1 MFARR
6 VWFAC
11 MLAFSCMLFTSFFV
25 FAEGDAP
32 SAKVSQPTF
41 ESKPSASSEIPVE
54 SLGATV
60 IHPVRS
66 ANVGTEIGGVID
78 AINFEEGEKV
88 RENQVV
94 VEMTK
99 RRYQVTLQEAEARLE
114 TLELTLKRAEEE
126 LRVKKAVYDK
136 EAASLQ
142 EVLKAEAE
150 VEVTKAKLNEARKT
164 LDLARLNMEACTIK
178 APFTGYLAVRYKQPY
193 ETADR
198 FEKVFALV
206 DNSEVYAVANVSE
219 DLLGRFKI
227 GASATFVHSSGKK
240 YTGKVE
246 KVGTLIDPKSGTA
259 KVYVLIPN
267 PDEKLKIGTAGRLEV
282 GK

>member
-1 MFARR
+1 MFSRR
-6 VWFAC
+6 VWFIC
-11 MLAFSCMLFTSFFV
+11 MSALSCMLFTAV
-25 FAEGDAP
+25 VVLAEGDAP
-32 SAKVSQPTF
+32 SAKISEPTF
-41 ESKPSASSEIPVE
+41 DSNPAVSAEIPAE

-88 RENQVV
+88 REDQVV

-99 RRYQVTLQEAEARLE
+99 SRYQVTLQEAEARLQ

-136 EAASLQ
+136 DAASLQ

-164 LDLARLNMEACTIK
+164 LDLARLNMEACSIK

-219 DLLGRFKI
+219 DLLGKFKK
-227 GASATFVHSSGKK
+227 GVPATFVHSSGNKFA
-240 YTGKVE
+240 GKVE
-246 KVGTLIDPKSGTA
+246 KIGTLIDPKSGTA